1 VAASKER
8 AEGIAR
14 AFGNYKLKAA
24 PASSV
29 EDAVLRL
36 KERVFDMV
44 IAESQLDKNVSGTTF
59 LAQTRKRLPL
69 MQRVLIETSPLQIS
83 VHSLVN
89 EVAPNAIFSGSV
101 DTGKVWEML
110 GGGARGE
117 GSRRRAGSFRGTAQA
132 LPYDERSEL
141 EKMEF
146 ITESSVAFNGMVED
160 PNLVLPVL
168 PEIAVKVRQLMT
180 NEKNTFETVADLVE
194 KEQGMSA
201 RILQVANCPIYAG
214 LERIRSLQQAV
225 GRLGLRETRNILQAV
240 VAQNLFR
247 TEVRGLQEVMRGLWL
262 HSICT
267 AYGNEIIAQR
277 LGIPDSSDYFMMGLL
292 HDIGKL
298 LILHLTVVG
307 QREGRWTER
316 QITEDAVRKLMAMRH
331 HDLGARLLEKWTY
344 PVSFQEVVLLHND
357 DAHIDRRSE
366 PVVVTYFSN
375 LLTRKAGF
383 SLVPYEEDLMTRDG
397 LADALNMSPQA
408 RADIE
413 QTLGKTTESI
423 KQSCFAE

>member
-1 VAASKER
+1 MRDRPYVLIVAASKEK

-14 AFGNYKLKAA
+14 ALGAYRLKAT

-36 KERVFDMV
+36 KERAFDMV
-44 IAESQLDKNVSGTTF
+44 IAESQLDKNVSGATF
-59 LAQTRKRLPL
+59 LARTRKRLPL

-83 VHSLVN
+83 
-89 EVAPNAIFSGSV
+89 GSV
-101 DTGKVWEML
+101 DAGKVWEML
-110 GGGARGE
+110 GGDARGE
-117 GSRRRAGSFRGTAQA
+117 GSRQRASSSKRATAE

-141 EKMEF
+141 GKLEF
-146 ITESSVAFNGMVED
+146 ITETSVAFNGMMED

-168 PEIAVKVRQLMT
+168 PEIAIKVRQLMT
-180 NEKNTFETVADLVE
+180 NEKNTFETVAYLVE
-194 KEQGMSA
+194 KEQGMAA
-201 RILQVANCPIYAG
+201 RILQVANSPIYAG

-247 TEVRGLQEVMRGLWL
+247 TEVKSLREMMKGLWL
-262 HSICT
+262 HSLCT

-277 LGIPDSSDYFMMGLL
+277 LGVPDSSDYFMMGLL

-331 HDLGARLLEKWTY
+331 HDLGTRLLEKWTY

-357 DAHIDRRSE
+357 DAHVDRRSE

-375 LLTRKAGF
+375 LLTRKSGF
-383 SLVPYEEDLMTRDG
+383 SLVPHEEDLLTKES
-397 LADALNMSPQA
+397 LADALNMSPEA

-413 QTLGKTTESI
+413 EILEKTTRSI
-423 KQSCFAE
+423 KESCFAE